1 MIKNGNRKILVV
13 NDVEAT
19 LDGIEELLTRD
30 GYRVEAARDEQKAVE
45 KARLN
50 SPDLMLVS
58 LDGEVGNIVIA
69 AKRIRSLAGLK
80 DDLPIIIFCVGELK
94 EGYEVSVE
102 PNIYLAH
109 PDSFNQLRDFISRL
123 LDARKI
129 VPSQSGGNALL
140 NNPH

>member
-1 MIKNGNRKILVV
+1 MIKNDNRKILVV

-30 GYRVEAARDEQKAVE
+30 GYRVEAARDERKAAE
-45 KARLN
+45 KARLS

-58 LDGEVGNIVIA
+58 LNGEVGDVVVA
-69 AKRIRSLAGLK
+69 AKRIRSLAGLN

-109 PDSFNQLRDFISRL
+109 PDNFNQLRDFILSL
-123 LDARKI
+123 I
-129 VPSQSGGNALL
+129 
-140 NNPH
+140 HI